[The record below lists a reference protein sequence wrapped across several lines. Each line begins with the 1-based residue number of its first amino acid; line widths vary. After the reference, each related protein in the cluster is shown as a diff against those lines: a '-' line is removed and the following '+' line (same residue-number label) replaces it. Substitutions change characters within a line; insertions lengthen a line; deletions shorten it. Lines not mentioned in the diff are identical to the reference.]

1 MDEFALIETFFK
13 RPFAATDSEL
23 ILGIGDDGALLK
35 VPPDMELVVCT
46 DTLVEGVHFPPGLD
60 AGMLAER
67 AVRVNVS
74 DLAAMGATP
83 RWASLALTLPALS
96 ENWMKTFSQGL
107 CNALTRYGMTL
118 IGGDTT
124 RGPLCITL
132 TVQGL
137 VPSGRALRRS
147 GAASGNVIV
156 VTGMLGA
163 AALAVECLHGL
174 QVPEND
180 RETLM
185 QALLL
190 PEPRVDVAGV
200 LRDFATAAIDVS
212 DGLGADL
219 HHLCRASGV
228 GACLMMQK
236 LPVHPLVQKYASER
250 AMTLALEGGDD
261 YVLCFTV
268 PPAHLEACRDAL
280 SQCGV
285 TCYPVGYIEDGAHMR
300 LTDATGTNHPFTP
313 RGYNHFQ
320 ETA

>member
-1 MDEFALIETFFK
+1 MDEFALIDRFFK
-13 RPFAATDSEL
+13 RPFASTDSEL

-35 VPPDMELVVCT
+35 VPPGMELVVCT
-46 DTLVEGVHFPPGLD
+46 DTLVEGVHFPVGLD

-96 ENWMKTFSQGL
+96 ENWMQAFSQGL
-107 CNALTRYGMTL
+107 SNALTRYGMAL

-147 GAASGNVIV
+147 GAAPGDVIV

-163 AALAVECLHGL
+163 AALAVECLHGFE
-174 QVPEND
+174 VSEKD
-180 RETLM
+180 RDVLM
-185 QALLL
+185 RALLL
-190 PEPRVDVAGV
+190 PEPRVDVAGI
-200 LRDFATAAIDVS
+200 LREFATAAIDVS

-219 HHLCRASGV
+219 QHLCRASGV
-228 GACLMMQK
+228 GACLQMQT
-236 LPVHPLVQKYASER
+236 LPVHSLVQKYASER
-250 AMTLALEGGDD
+250 AMALALEGGDD

-268 PPAHLEACRDAL
+268 SPAHLEACREAL
-280 SQCGV
+280 SQYTVNG
-285 TCYPVGYIEDGAHMR
+285 YSVGHIEHGAHIR
-300 LTDATGTNHPFTP
+300 LTDATGRNHPFTP

-320 ETA
+320 ETI